1 VDELDV
7 LAVGNAI
14 VDVLSHCDET
24 LLEAHGL
31 TKGTMTLVDREQA
44 ERIYDTMG
52 PGVEISG
59 GSAANTTVGV
69 AGLGGA
75 AAFIGKVGDDDLG
88 RIFGHDIRAAGV
100 DFSTLPASP
109 GPATA
114 RCLILVTGDA
124 QRTLNTFLG
133 VAAEIGPGDVE
144 EDRVAR
150 ARITYLEGYLVGMP
164 SAEEALAKAVA
175 SAHAAGNRV
184 ALTLS
189 DPAWVTGQRAA
200 FEKLLGEVD
209 VLLANEVEAL
219 TLTGTDDVHAAV
231 EALRERCPVVT
242 VTRSEHGAVVAGTD
256 GVESVPAAPVA
267 EVVDTTGAGDLYAS
281 GFLLGL
287 TRGMQLADCGRL
299 GCLAAGEV
307 ISHLGARPQRPLR
320 ELAETAGLLPGEA

>member
-14 VDVLSHCDET
+14 VDVLSHCDES
-24 LLEAHGL
+24 LLDTHGL
-31 TKGTMTLVDREQA
+31 AKGTMTLVDREQA

-75 AAFIGKVGDDDLG
+75 AAFVGKVGDDDLG
-88 RIFGHDIRAAGV
+88 QIFGHDIRAAGV
-100 DFSTLPASP
+100 DFSTPPAPP

-133 VAAEIGPGDVE
+133 VAAEIGPGDVD
-144 EDRVAR
+144 EDRVGR

-175 SAHAAGNRV
+175 TAHAAGRRV

-189 DPAWVTGQRAA
+189 DPAWVSGQRTA
-200 FEKLLGEVD
+200 FEKLMGEVD
-209 VLLANEVEAL
+209 VLLANEIEAL
-219 TLTGTDDVHAAV
+219 TLTGAEDVDSAV
-231 EALRERCPVVT
+231 QALWEHCPVVT
-242 VTRSEHGAVVAGTD
+242 VTRSERGAVVAGAD
-256 GVESVPAAPVA
+256 EVHSVPAVPVA
-267 EVVDTTGAGDLYAS
+267 EVVDTTGAGDLYAA

-287 TRGMQLADCGRL
+287 TRGMPLVDCARL

-320 ELAETAGLLPGEA
+320 ELAAAAGLSPPEA